1 MATLTRKPAAS
12 PATSPNGDGAQLTS
26 LSASKRRKHSW
37 VVLGVVLVAVSALLG
52 AYVFA
57 TVTDRISVLVAAADL
72 EPGVA
77 IGADDLRVVEMGRTS
92 ELRAIQPDLQ
102 DLILGQAPRG
112 PIPAGTVLNT
122 GLFVP
127 RDEVLPA
134 GMVVV
139 GALLD
144 AGAAPIS
151 SLTTGDRVEMLA
163 AAPSISQSAPAG
175 TALRLGEA
183 TVWSVQLM
191 GTTEASSRMWVSLLV
206 DEELHAP
213 VAQAA
218 SEGRLRLGLVG
229 S

>member
-1 MATLTRKPAAS
+1 MS
-12 PATSPNGDGAQLTS
+12 PP
-26 LSASKRRKHSW
+26 KRRKQSW
-37 VVLGVVLVAVSALLG
+37 VVLGVVLVAVAALLG

-57 TVTDRISVLVAAADL
+57 TVTDRISVLVAAGDL
-72 EPGVA
+72 EPGVP
-77 IGADDLRVVEMGRTS
+77 ISADDLRVVEMGRTA

-127 RDEVLPA
+127 RDETLPA
-134 GMVVV
+134 GMIVV

-163 AAPSISQSAPAG
+163 AAAPVSQSAPGG
-175 TALRLGEA
+175 TAMRLGDA

-191 GTTEASSRMWVSLLV
+191 GTTGASSRLWVSLLV
-206 DEELHAP
+206 DEQLHAP

-218 SEGRLRLGLVG
+218 AEGRLRLGLVG

>member
-1 MATLTRKPAAS
+1 MVAIAGRANKPTTVS
-12 PATSPNGDGAQLTS
+12 SNGDGVPLAS
-26 LSASKRRKHSW
+26 LGGPKRRKNSW
-37 VVLGVVLVAVSALLG
+37 VIVGVVLVAVAALLG

-57 TVTDRISVLVAAADL
+57 TVTDRISVLVAAVDL
-72 EPGVA
+72 EPGVP
-77 IGADDLRVVEMGRTS
+77 IGESDLRVVEMGRTS

-102 DLILGQAPRG
+102 DLVLGQAPRG

-127 RDEVLPA
+127 RSEVLPA
-134 GMVVV
+134 GTVVV

-144 AGAAPIS
+144 AGAAPVS

-163 AAPSISQSAPAG
+163 TAPSSPTSSGG
-175 TALRLGEA
+175 TALLLGDA
-183 TVWSVQLM
+183 TVWSVQMM
-191 GTTEASSRMWVSLLV
+191 GSSESSSRLWVSLLV
-206 DEELHAP
+206 DESLHAP

-218 SEGRLRLGLVG
+218 ADGRLRLGLVG